1 MLTHCWRMVQHGL
14 GAQPWRLA
22 AWAVLPAAGL
32 WLDAPATLIALTLEG
47 LTRWRCGLLAA
58 VGLGGALI
66 TAALLLPWAMRDLSP
81 ALALTL
87 GVIAALGWPAGSES
101 PESAAVDAAR
111 EVLPAPRL
119 ARARIWVSWLIAGC
133 SVLLLV
139 GQTTETLLVITL
151 ALALTIHATG
161 DVARTAASLL
171 STAGIAAVLG
181 VDADTASAIASGVL
195 AFAAWHPAVTGQRG
209 WIVHLA
215 VVVLLGLLA
224 GWLAG
229 WPALI
234 IPALATATWWLLPA
248 TTPGWAGLAP
258 SWRWFTWS
266 KLHADPV
273 YRHLAGDAR
282 PWGRVLDVGCGHGL
296 GALTAARRRDVI
308 RWEGLDLD
316 AYKLAVAGR
325 ILSAIPTPAEGWHLR
340 VARVPTT
347 DAPTPADTVLALD
360 ILHYSTET
368 EQLAMLA
375 WLRAALAPDGVLWLR
390 EGVCD
395 DAAWHHV
402 LAGERFTTAIGLN
415 PPGPL
420 NFHTTPEWEA
430 LFARTGLHIAG
441 RFPGGGANRLWQ
453 LCADQSDAV
462 GQDLGAQVAADDRPD
477 RDAGADHGAE
487 DARVAE
493 ALTGEQHVAQLAAR

>member
-1 MLTHCWRMVQHGL
+1 MLTHCWRMVQHGV

-22 AWAVLPAAGL
+22 AWAALPAAGL
-32 WLDAPATLIALTLEG
+32 WLDAPATLIALALEG

-87 GVIAALGWPAGSES
+87 GVIAVLGWPAGSES
-101 PESAAVDAAR
+101 PAPAEPATADAAR
-111 EVLPAPRL
+111 QVSPAPRL
-119 ARARIWVSWLIAGC
+119 PRARSWVSWLIAGC
-133 SVLLLV
+133 GALLLA
-139 GQTTETLLVITL
+139 GQSTETLLVITL

-171 STAGIAAVLG
+171 SAAGIAAVLG
-181 VDADTASAIASGVL
+181 VDADTASAVASGVL

-229 WPALI
+229 WPAMVV
-234 IPALATATWWLLPA
+234 PALATAAWWLLPA

-258 SWRWFTWS
+258 SWRWFTLG
-266 KLHADPV
+266 KLRADPV
-273 YRHLAGDAR
+273 YRQLAGDAR

-296 GALTAARRRDVI
+296 GALTAARRHDVI

-316 AYKLAVAGR
+316 AQKLAVAGR
-325 ILSAIPTPAEGWHLR
+325 ILAAVPTPAEGWHLR
-340 VARVPTT
+340 VAHVPTT
-347 DAPTPADTVLALD
+347 TPPVPADTVLALD
-360 ILHYSTET
+360 ILHYCPEAGQS
-368 EQLAMLA
+368 AMLA
-375 WLRAALAPDGVLWLR
+375 WLRSALAPSGVLWLR
-390 EGVCD
+390 EGVTE
-395 DAAWHHV
+395 DAAWRHV

-420 NFHTTPEWEA
+420 HFHTTAEWEA
-430 LFARTGLHIAG
+430 LFARAGLRIAG

-453 LCADQSDAV
+453 LTMESMTPCDAN
-462 GQDLGAQVAADDRPD
+462 G
-477 RDAGADHGAE
+477 
-487 DARVAE
+487 
-493 ALTGEQHVAQLAAR
+493 